1 MLLAIQNMAKFLA
14 SFPTTFRCCCL
25 LNRKSGCLKHW
36 MEVWRRK
43 QSAKLSPIYSS
54 IAKLWRH
61 FRGLMKCCLSTVRK
75 NSLQMKPLK
84 KKFKMKIVKQRRRA
98 KRQSE
103 YRSKDVFLSSC
114 LLVVSLR
121 GGERKERIVFFS
133 VKLWAII
140 SMVVSYLTHGD
151 QIKVMTILLRYG
163 L

>member
-61 FRGLMKCCLSTVRK
+61 FRGLMKCCPSTVRK
-75 NSLQMKPLK
+75 NSLQMKPMK

-98 KRQSE
+98 KRQSK

-114 LLVVSLR
+114 RFPV
-121 GGERKERIVFFS
+121 RKWAQREDRVLFCKIVRNYFNGSQLFDTWWS
-133 VKLWAII
+133 
-140 SMVVSYLTHGD
+140 D
-151 QIKVMTILLRYG
+151 
-163 L
+163 